1 MGRTRYAAIGIGL
14 ALAGTPAV
22 ASAIEAE
29 LRPLE
34 PALVGEPAQLSL
46 ELVDDATGEVEVFWK
61 FGDGTEEQTGPDAV
75 VEHAYAEPGRY
86 TVTMIARDETGER
99 AVATAVQKVHFPLPE
114 GKSSHS
120 ATLVH
125 DAATGW
131 VWNVNADN
139 DSVTA
144 TAVEGPNLDP
154 LVEIPVGEHPRNL
167 ALAPDGTVWVTLQD
181 AAEIAIVDPAKEA
194 VVDRIALPYASQPH
208 GLAFAPSGSAYVSLY
223 ATGEV
228 VEFDATSREITD
240 SIAVGPTPAAI
251 AITHDGR
258 ILVTRFISPDDAGQV
273 YELGAG
279 PLAVSRMWSLAFD
292 EGPDDE
298 SNGRGVPN
306 YVSGI
311 VVSPDGTQAWVTAKK
326 DNIARGPQRDG
337 ESMVADSFV
346 RAIVCVLDLQTGEE
360 RIDQRMDL
368 NNRSLPMTVAFS
380 SIGDYAFVAALGSN
394 WVGFQNAYGTE
405 NLGGIKDVGLA
416 PNGLV
421 LTDEGQLVVH
431 SALSRTIEL
440 YDVTA
445 VLDGS
450 DEAAP
455 PVADTIQTVIAEALP
470 PDVLA
475 GKQMF
480 HNSADPRMSA
490 EGYMSCGSCHFEG
503 GHDGRV
509 WDLTDRGEG
518 LRNTKSLRAATQH
531 GRVHWSA
538 NFDEIQDFERDIR
551 ESLGGAGFM
560 DDAAWATREADPF
573 GESSA
578 GVSLPLDQLAAYVES
593 LQDVPPSP
601 YRNDDGSYTEAAV
614 RGREV
619 FERAGCAACHP
630 GPDYTD
636 SASGVLHDV
645 GTLLPTSGNRLGAT
659 LEGIDTPTLKGLWA
673 SAPYLHDG
681 RAATLRE
688 IFTEHN
694 PDDRIG
700 VTSNLSAEEF
710 DDLEAFLLQ
719 IDDAPSPEAPASSR
733 GCTVGEA
740 PASIPGW
747 SWVLLL
753 LVRRREGRR

>member
-1 MGRTRYAAIGIGL
+1 MGWSRSAAIGVGL
-14 ALAGTPAV
+14 ALACIPGV

-29 LRPLE
+29 LEPLQ
-34 PALVGEPAQLSL
+34 PALVGEPAELSL
-46 ELVDDATGEVEVFWK
+46 AFVDDANGAVEVFWK

-75 VEHAYAEPGRY
+75 VTHTYAEPGRY
-86 TVTMIARDETGER
+86 TVTMIARDEVGDR
-99 AVATAVQKVHFPLPE
+99 AVATAVQKVHWPLPE
-114 GKSSHS
+114 TKPTHS
-120 ATLVH
+120 ATLVR
-125 DAATGW
+125 DDATGW

-144 TAVEGPNLDP
+144 TAVEGANLDP
-154 LVEIPVGEHPRNL
+154 LVEIPVGERPRNV
-167 ALAPDGTVWVTLQD
+167 ALAADGTVWVTLQD
-181 AAEIAIVDPAKEA
+181 AAEVAIVDPGQEA
-194 VVDRIALPYASQPH
+194 VIDRIALPYASQPY

-228 VEFDATSREITD
+228 VEIDAASREVTETV
-240 SIAVGPTPAAI
+240 AVGPTPAAI
-251 AITHDGR
+251 AITPDER

-273 YELGAG
+273 YELSAS
-279 PLAVSRMWSLAFD
+279 PLSVSRQWSLAFD

-298 SNGRGVPN
+298 SNARGVPN

-311 VVSPDGTQAWVTAKK
+311 VVSPDGGQAWVTAKK

-337 ESMVADSFV
+337 ESMAADSFV

-360 RIDQRMDL
+360 RVEQRMDL

-405 NLGGIKDVGLA
+405 NLGGIKDVGLG
-416 PNGLV
+416 PDGLV
-421 LTDEGQLVVH
+421 LTDEAQLVVH
-431 SALSRTIEL
+431 SALSRTIQL

-455 PVADTIQTVIAEALP
+455 PVADTIQTVITEALA

-475 GKQMF
+475 GKRIF
-480 HNSADPRMSA
+480 HNSSDARMSA
-490 EGYMSCGSCHFEG
+490 EGYMSCSSCHFEG

-560 DDAAWATREADPF
+560 DDAAWAAREADPF
-573 GESSA
+573 GETSA
-578 GVSLPLDQLAAYVES
+578 GVSLPLDQLAAYVDS
-593 LQDVPPSP
+593 LSAVPPSP
-601 YRNDDGSYTEAAV
+601 YRNEDGSFTEAAQ

-619 FERAGCAACHP
+619 FGRAGCAACHP

-636 SASGVLHDV
+636 SAGGLLHDV
-645 GTLLPTSGNRLGAT
+645 GTLLPTSGSRLGAP

-700 VTSNLSAEEF
+700 VTSNLSPEEL
-710 DDLEAFLLQ
+710 DDLEAFL
-719 IDDAPSPEAPASSR
+719 
-733 GCTVGEA
+733 
-740 PASIPGW
+740 
-747 SWVLLL
+747 
-753 LVRRREGRR
+753 

>member
-1 MGRTRYAAIGIGL
+1 MRASR
-14 ALAGTPAV
+14 AV
-22 ASAIEAE
+22 AIAFGAALVGAPATAAAIEAE
-29 LRPLE
+29 LTPLQ
-34 PALVGEPAQLSL
+34 PSLAGQPAQFSL
-46 ELVDDATGEVEVFWK
+46 DSVDDADGAVEVFWK
-61 FGDGTEEQTGPDAV
+61 FGDGDEVQTAPDEV
-75 VEHAYAEPGRY
+75 VEHVFAEPGRY
-86 TVTMIARDETGER
+86 SVTMIARDESGDR
-99 AVATAVQKVHFPLPE
+99 AVATAVQKVHLPLPE
-114 GKSSHS
+114 GNPTHS

-125 DAATGW
+125 DATTGW
-131 VWNVNADN
+131 VWNVNGDN
-139 DSVTA
+139 DSITA
-144 TAVEGPNLDP
+144 TAVEAANLDP
-154 LVEIPVGEHPRNL
+154 LVEIPVGDHPRNL

-181 AAEIAIVDPAKEA
+181 AAEIAIVDPAQQA
-194 VVDRIALPYASQPH
+194 VVERIALPYASQPY

-228 VEFDATSREITD
+228 VEIDPTSRAVTETL
-240 SIAVGPTPAAI
+240 AVGPTPAAI
-251 AITHDGR
+251 AITHDDR
-258 ILVTRFISPDDAGQV
+258 VLVTRFISPDDAGQV
-273 YELGAG
+273 YELSAG
-279 PLAVSRMWSLAFD
+279 PLALSRVWKLPFD

-306 YVSGI
+306 YLSGI

-337 ESMVADSFV
+337 ESMTADSFV
-346 RAIVCVLDLQTGEE
+346 RAVACVLDLQTGEE

-380 SIGDYAFVAALGSN
+380 SIGDYVFVAALGSN

-405 NLGGIKDVGLA
+405 NLGGIREAGLG
-416 PNGLV
+416 PDGLV
-421 LTDEGQLVVH
+421 LTADDQLVVH
-431 SALSRTIEL
+431 SALSRSIEL

-455 PVADTIQTVIAEALP
+455 AIVETVQTVITEALP

-475 GKQMF
+475 GKQIF

-560 DDAAWATREADPF
+560 DETSWATRQADPF

-578 GVSLPLDQLAAYVES
+578 GVSLELDQLAAYIDS
-593 LQDVPPSP
+593 LQEVPPSP
-601 YRNDDGSYTEAAV
+601 YRNEDGSFSEAAV

-619 FERAGCAACHP
+619 FERTGCVACHP

-636 SASGVLHDV
+636 SPSDILHDV
-645 GTLLPTSGNRLGAT
+645 GTLLPTSGSRLGAP
-659 LEGIDTPTLKGLWA
+659 LEGIDTPTLKGLWT

-694 PDDRIG
+694 PNDQIG
-700 VTSNLSAEEF
+700 VTSSLSPEEL
-710 DDLEAFLLQ
+710 DDLEAYLLQ
-719 IDDAPSPEAPASSR
+719 IDDVPAPQAPSSSR
-733 GCTVGEA
+733 GCSIGE
-740 PASIPGW
+740 PPSGLPLW
-747 SWVLLL
+747 SWGLMLLGL
-753 LVRRREGRR
+753 GRRRAR